1 MPVPAGRAAHGVAR
15 QLRGSIGPPESRR
28 RALGAETA
36 HALGPHIGGAS
47 AAHRKFSMYAAISP
61 TSRGACPMG
70 ACTKRRAVA
79 QSTRCGPL
87 AVGVG
92 RSLGHAL
99 TRPIACAVDRDH
111 LSQCGPYMV
120 GTDGGFVARSHD
132 PTAGFVAKMHTR
144 SDHHESM
151 PVLVRIG
158 ASSTTPR
165 DPPQRFCA
173 WQGTRLRGP
182 SPRQ

>member
-1 MPVPAGRAAHGVAR
+1 
-15 QLRGSIGPPESRR
+15 
-28 RALGAETA
+28 
-36 HALGPHIGGAS
+36 
-47 AAHRKFSMYAAISP
+47 
-61 TSRGACPMG
+61 MG

-165 DPPQRFCA
+165 DPPSAFAHGREPDYEVQALASEEAVRDPH
-173 WQGTRLRGP
+173 LRKNWAV
-182 SPRQ
+182 